1 MRGAIPC
8 ALQLVAYAILAL
20 QCTLG
25 VGSDAGGF
33 LDTVLARAGVPQ
45 GHGERLLEAGLATEV
60 ELRRASMDALRSA
73 GLKVGHA
80 RKLLATLEE
89 MPPSPPPPP
98 PPPVQSSPPPAP
110 PVVGV
115 TESERELLE
124 GSPGGFYQPIEGGG
138 GWGLPAE
145 ALDELEAW
153 RKDRRP
159 AGKAPAPS
167 SIWSMLTGGG
177 SEEAA
182 GGRCPLPRI
191 DASSISQSQFHS
203 TYVQGRRPVV
213 ITGLGSDWPAHTQ
226 WKKASMIERF
236 GSVVTLLTGPPQD
249 LAMWSG
255 AFTGAKHRKTLGEYL
270 GSFGSVTGKPLY
282 EFAHNPMPTP
292 EQAAAGQDRVDR
304 DGVGFFGPA
313 AKHLRS
319 DFDIP
324 PLLSHFATEY
334 PPEKPGGAQTTLNIG
349 DHGSG
354 VPPHVHGEA
363 WITSVYGAKKWFL
376 YAPGT
381 VPVKALPDPLASLQ
395 QWETEVLPTLSPTER
410 PLECL
415 QERGETLYFPT
426 GWVHATSNIG
436 EGVAVGMQATYNF
449 EARTETSKRAGWL
462 NATDFFAL
470 KDLGIAFKSA
480 VEGTQ
485 QGAKRK
491 KYVNISAS
499 AYEAALELVPS
510 HWMSYNDLTAV
521 YKTAGR
527 IEDQRRTV
535 ERFVASVRAALAR
548 TDIPVPMKAIGC
560 ETASAAAFFAG
571 NTNDAV
577 RLIRAALE
585 MEPTANR
592 HFKLGLAELTQ
603 ANTDGEHHRD
613 RQLHLEAAKASFN
626 AALTMDPAHAK
637 AQARLAETKRL
648 LRKAKNS

>member
-1 MRGAIPC
+1 MWRT
-8 ALQLVAYAILAL
+8 LRLVLAAAL
-20 QCTLG
+20 QCTAG
-25 VGSDAGGF
+25 VGSDVGGF

-45 GHGERLLEAGLATEV
+45 GHGERLLEAGLGTEV
-60 ELRRASMDALRSA
+60 ELRRASMEALRSA

-80 RKLLATLEE
+80 RKLLATLQE
-89 MPPSPPPPP
+89 MPPSPPLPPPP
-98 PPPVQSSPPPAP
+98 PPPVQSLPPPAR
-110 PVVGV
+110 PVSGG
-115 TESERELLE
+115 TESLE
-124 GSPGGFYQPIEGGG
+124 GSIGGFYQLIEGGG

-145 ALDELEAW
+145 AFDELTAW

-159 AGKAPAPS
+159 VGKAPAPS
-167 SIWSMLTGGG
+167 SIWSMLTGGS

-182 GGRCPLPRI
+182 DGNAEPSVRCPLPRI
-191 DASSISQSQFHS
+191 DASSISQSEFHS
-203 TYVQGRRPVV
+203 TYVQGKRPVI
-213 ITGLGSDWPAHTQ
+213 ITGLGLDWSAHTQ
-226 WKKASMIERF
+226 WKKPTMIERF
-236 GSVVTLLTGPPQD
+236 GSAVTLLTGPPQD

-255 AFTGAKHRKTLGEYL
+255 AFTGAKQRKTLGEYL
-270 GSFGSVTGKPLY
+270 GTFGSVTGKPLY

-292 EQAAAGQDRVDR
+292 EQAAAGQDLVDR

-313 AKHLRS
+313 AKNLRS

-334 PPEKPGGAQTTLNIG
+334 PPGKKGGAQTTLNIG

-449 EARTETSKRAGWL
+449 VERTETGKRAGFL
-462 NATDFFAL
+462 NSTDFFAL

-480 VEGTQ
+480 VEGTP
-485 QGAKRK
+485 QGTDKWK

-499 AYEAALELVPS
+499 AFEAALEMVPS
-510 HWMSYNDLTAV
+510 HWMSYHDLTEV

-535 ERFVASVRAALAR
+535 ERFVDSVRAALAR
-548 TDIPVPMKAIGC
+548 TEIPIPMKAIGC
-560 ETASAAAFFAG
+560 ETASAAAYFAG
-571 NTNDAV
+571 NANDAV
-577 RLIRAALE
+577 RLIQATLE

-603 ANTDGEHHRD
+603 ANTAGENHKER
-613 RQLHLEAAKASFN
+613 RLHLQAAKASFN
-626 AALTMDPAHAK
+626 AALAMNPAHAG
-637 AQARLAETKRL
+637 AQTKLAEAKRL
-648 LRKAKNS
+648 LRKAKNI